1 MRIASKMVV
10 ALAIS
15 VLSISACSLDET
27 LEIKHKKSL
36 GFSSKA
42 RILVLLPRVLSA
54 EKEKGR
60 SGNGNET
67 ERIAV
72 LFE

>member
-1 MRIASKMVV
+1 MVV

-36 GFSSKA
+36 GFSIKV

-60 SGNGNET
+60 SGNRYET